1 MRTEA
6 HRMDQGRSMKRIAF
20 LTHQNPQGYRIQQYF
35 PFLEARGFRVELL
48 TSKMN
53 LLKIID
59 QIRGVDVLYIQR
71 LLFNPLKL
79 SIIRAAA
86 KKIVYDFD
94 DAVMYG
100 SRGESSTRARKFR
113 NMVKCADAVFC
124 GNHFLLQEAK
134 KQRIDNLY
142 HVPTVV
148 NTTEY
153 NVKDHTETKP
163 ITVGW
168 IGSKSTLRY
177 LMDLEQLVLNALDQD
192 VVFKIV
198 ADKSLNTNAPN
209 VVFEKWTATREKDLL
224 RSFDIGVMPLR
235 NDVWSRG
242 KCGLKLI
249 QYMASGL
256 PSIAHPF
263 GAAQEII
270 TDGVNGIL
278 RSDVD
283 DWRAAIEMLS
293 SDIQQRIRIG
303 KAARDTIEER
313 YSLRIWGPRGTEI
326 IQSI

>member
-1 MRTEA
+1 
-6 HRMDQGRSMKRIAF
+6 MKKIAF

-35 PFLEARGFRVELL
+35 PFLEAQGFHVELL

-53 LLKIID
+53 FLQIVD
-59 QIRGVDVLYIQR
+59 HIRGIDVLYIQR

-113 NMVKCADAVFC
+113 NMIKCADTVLC
-124 GNHFLLQEAK
+124 GNHFLFQEAK
-134 KQRIDNLY
+134 KQRADNIY
-142 HVPTVV
+142 YVPTVV
-148 NTTEY
+148 NTIEY
-153 NVKDHTETKP
+153 SMKDHKESKP
-163 ITVGW
+163 VIVGW

-177 LMDLEQLVLNALDQD
+177 LVDLEQLVLNAPGQD

-198 ADKSLNTNAPN
+198 ADKPLNTKAPN
-209 VVFEKWTATREKDLL
+209 VVFEKWTAPQEKALL

-235 NDVWSRG
+235 DDVWSRG

-270 TDGVNGIL
+270 TDGVNGFL
-278 RSDVD
+278 RPDVNG
-283 DWRAAIEMLS
+283 WRAAIEMLS
-293 SDIQQRIRIG
+293 GDTQQRIRIG
-303 KAARDTIEER
+303 QAAREVIEER
-313 YSLRIWGPRGTEI
+313 YSLRVWGPRVTEI
-326 IQSI
+326 IENL